1 MKSWIMDKFK
11 EKIDTMRTYWSPDD
25 EVQNDLTDLLE
36 MYGSVDQDAY
46 ERGYKFGYDKGYL
59 DGDFVGK
66 IHGIGVGRIEIVKK
80 IKQFML
86 ETFGGDDGTGNLNKI
101 YEYLDELEK
110 KEQMNYSEK
119 IR

>member
-1 MKSWIMDKFK
+1 MNEFA
-11 EKIDTMRTYWSPDD
+11 ERIDTMRTYWSPDD
-25 EVQNDLTDLLE
+25 EVQNDLTELLE
-36 MYGSVDQDAY
+36 LCSDVEQDAY
-46 ERGYKFGYDKGYL
+46 ERGYKLGYDKGYL

-66 IHGIGVGRIEIVKK
+66 IHGIGVGRIETVKK

-86 ETFGGDDGTGNLNKI
+86 ETFGGDDETGNLNKI

-110 KEQMNYSEK
+110 KEQMNDSER